1 MFNTSSNNDFIF
13 NSEAVD
19 VNLLNGS
26 KLGGVDSE
34 VTIFFTKSDD
44 VKLRPI
50 LLNTVFVTPCAA
62 FIC

>member
-26 KLGGVDSE
+26 KLGGVDSVGYSHLTE
-34 VTIFFTKSDD
+34 HMTETTAKFQLESYLHKGW
-44 VKLRPI
+44 K
-50 LLNTVFVTPCAA
+50 
-62 FIC
+62 